1 MTFHTLR
8 HLKTLLVDDD
18 EFVRDSIRL
27 MFESRNCCIRAVETA
42 EEALDI
48 LMKQNYDVVITDY
61 RLPGM
66 DGLEF
71 CRQLRTISPQTMT
84 VLITAYGS
92 SALTAEAGSLGVHEL
107 VEKPIT
113 SEAIEASLSR
123 LLKNA
128 T

>member
-1 MTFHTLR
+1 VTFHTLR
-8 HLKTLLVDDD
+8 HLKTLIIDND

-27 MFESRNCCIRAVETA
+27 MFESRRCYIRAVATA

-48 LMKQNYDVVITDY
+48 LEKQNYDIVITDY

-71 CRQLRTISPQTMT
+71 CKRLRAMRPRTLT

-92 SALTAEAGSLGVHEL
+92 PALANEAGSVGIQEL
-107 VEKPIT
+107 LEKPIT
-113 SEAIEASLSR
+113 TEAIEASLSR
-123 LLKNA
+123 LLRNA